1 MSTVRHILSM
11 RSPRGERGAAAI
23 MVAIS
28 LLMLLGVTA
37 LAIDGSSAYND
48 RRGSQN
54 AADNAALAA
63 AWQQCNPDTIGSTP
77 ENAARATAAD
87 NGYDDKNPDVT
98 VTPTQVSAGVWEVKI
113 TKLQDG
119 IFGQA
124 TPYAPDALTVV
135 SQAVAE
141 CVVQEYLGNYAL
153 FAAAYGCSGDEISV
167 TSSNI
172 DVTGGVFSNEQITI
186 SGGGPGVTGDII
198 NRDPSGGSD
207 GTYDKGPPQKYPVDL
222 DITDFRPGGTESS
235 DPNYHA
241 ASGNID
247 SNWLVNNGYATMV
260 SGTPNLTVSGIY
272 YSPGSITLIKGLT
285 TNPGVK
291 ATFVGAEGH
300 PDATEGD
307 PHRLCQR
314 GQRRLLSVGPLRQ
327 RPGITVVQPDGHK
340 VRHQRDQGHNRAHLR
355 SQRGGGYV
363 RVYHRG
369 QRLDSRLPHQ
379 RLDLVSHRD
388 LAGRPRRSRRL
399 RGQSPRVGSTP
410 AESPCSGRS
419 LQRLQMHAADQNPAD
434 GLTRFARW
442 WDTAPA
448 G

>member
-247 SNWLVNNGYATMV
+247 SNWLVNNGYTTMV

-291 ATFVGAEGH
+291 ATFVAEKDIQMQQKVTLTGYANVVSGAYSPLALFANDPGS
-300 PDATEGD
+300 PSCNRTAIKFATSETKA
-307 PHRLCQR
+307 
-314 GQRRLLSVGPLRQ
+314 
-327 RPGITVVQPDGHK
+327 ITGLIFAPNGAVDM
-340 VRHQRDQGHNRAHLR
+340 
-355 SQRGGGYV
+355 S
-363 RVYHRG
+363 
-369 QRLDSRLPHQ
+369 
-379 RLDLVSHRD
+379 
-388 LAGRPRRSRRL
+388 
-399 RGQSPRVGSTP
+399 GSTIEVNGSIL
-410 AESPCSGRS
+410 AYRINASTSS
-419 LQRLQMHAADQNPAD
+419 LTVTWQD
-434 GLTRFARW
+434 
-442 WDTAPA
+442 APGA
-448 G
+448 PDDFVVNLLE